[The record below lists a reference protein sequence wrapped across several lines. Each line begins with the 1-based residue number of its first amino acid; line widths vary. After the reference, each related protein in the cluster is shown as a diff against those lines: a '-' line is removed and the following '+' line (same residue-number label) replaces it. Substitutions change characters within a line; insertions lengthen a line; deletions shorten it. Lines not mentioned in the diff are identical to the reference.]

1 MSKAKQLQLRYHNEP
16 FGRPAVTPQPAPL
29 YIMKHSAAILFLVAT
44 LGNHHHDAATAFVAV
59 QPSRCKYTSTAPL
72 FSSPSPDTES
82 KSTTTPFDTIIF
94 QPTEID
100 ASNIPPNLQTILT
113 SLEELKSGSDLRGT
127 YAAHANSGGTIANIS
142 HLVKKV
148 KELGNGA
155 ALTPFASH
163 CFGVAFA
170 RWLLKQDAAIT
181 TTTAAAEQHKHGNN
195 ALTICIGRDPRK
207 HGERLADAFA
217 RGAESVDGI
226 TRPVRVMYTGVTTTP
241 SMYEFCR

>member
-1 MSKAKQLQLRYHNEP
+1 
-16 FGRPAVTPQPAPL
+16 
-29 YIMKHSAAILFLVAT
+29 MKHSAAILFLVAT
-44 LGNHHHDAATAFVAV
+44 LGKHHHDAATAFVAV
-59 QPSRCKYTSTAPL
+59 QPSRCKYTSITAPL
-72 FSSPSPDTES
+72 SSSPSPDTES
-82 KSTTTPFDTIIF
+82 SVSSSSTTGATPFDSIIF

-170 RWLLKQDAAIT
+170 RWLLLQQDETTT

-226 TRPVRVMYTGVTTTP
+226 TRPVRVLYTGVTTTP

>member
-1 MSKAKQLQLRYHNEP
+1 
-16 FGRPAVTPQPAPL
+16 
-29 YIMKHSAAILFLVAT
+29 MKHSASILFLVAT
-44 LGNHHHDAATAFVAV
+44 LGNQHDATAFVTV
-59 QPSRCKYTSTAPL
+59 QPSRCKYTSKALPL
-72 FSSPSPDTES
+72 SSSPSPDTES
-82 KSTTTPFDTIIF
+82 SVSVSSTTSGATPFDSIIF

-170 RWLLKQDAAIT
+170 RWLLLQQDAT
-181 TTTAAAEQHKHGNN
+181 TTTNAATEEHKHGNN

-217 RGAESVDGI
+217 RGAESVDGV
-226 TRPVRVMYTGVTTTP
+226 TRPVRVMYTGVTKTP

>member
-1 MSKAKQLQLRYHNEP
+1 
-16 FGRPAVTPQPAPL
+16 
-29 YIMKHSAAILFLVAT
+29 MKHSAAILFLVAT
-44 LGNHHHDAATAFVAV
+44 LGNQHDATAFVAV
-59 QPSRCKYTSTAPL
+59 QPSRCKYTRSTAL
-72 FSSPSPDTES
+72 SSSPSPDTES
-82 KSTTTPFDTIIF
+82 SVSSSSSTNATPFDNIVF

-148 KELGNGA
+148 KEAGNGV

-170 RWLLKQDAAIT
+170 RWLLLQQDETTT
-181 TTTAAAEQHKHGNN
+181 TTTAAAEEHKHGNN

>member
-1 MSKAKQLQLRYHNEP
+1 
-16 FGRPAVTPQPAPL
+16 
-29 YIMKHSAAILFLVAT
+29 MKHSASILFLVTT

-59 QPSRCKYTSTAPL
+59 QPSRCKYTSTSTAPL
-72 FSSPSPDTES
+72 SSSPSPDTES
-82 KSTTTPFDTIIF
+82 SVSSSSTNATPFDSIIF

-113 SLEELKSGSDLRGT
+113 SLEELKSGSDIRGS
-127 YAAHANSGGTIANIS
+127 YAGAHANSGGTIANIS

-148 KELGNGA
+148 KELGNGV

-170 RWLLKQDAAIT
+170 RWLLLQQDET
-181 TTTAAAEQHKHGNN
+181 TTATTAAAEEYKHGNN

-217 RGAESVDGI
+217 RGAESVDGV

>member
-1 MSKAKQLQLRYHNEP
+1 
-16 FGRPAVTPQPAPL
+16 
-29 YIMKHSAAILFLVAT
+29 MKHSAAILFLVAT

-59 QPSRCKYTSTAPL
+59 QPSRCKYTSTSTAL
-72 FSSPSPDTES
+72 SSSPSPEAES
-82 KSTTTPFDTIIF
+82 SVSSSSSTTNTTPFDSIIF

-127 YAAHANSGGTIANIS
+127 YSKHANSGGTIANIS

-148 KELGNGA
+148 KELGNGV

-170 RWLLKQDAAIT
+170 RWLLLQQDET
-181 TTTAAAEQHKHGNN
+181 TTTTITAAAEQHKHGNN

>member
-1 MSKAKQLQLRYHNEP
+1 
-16 FGRPAVTPQPAPL
+16 
-29 YIMKHSAAILFLVAT
+29 MKHSASIFLFLVASSF
-44 LGNHHHDAATAFVAV
+44 GNRHHDATAFVAV

-72 FSSPSPDTES
+72 SSSPSPDTES
-82 KSTTTPFDTIIF
+82 KSTTTPFDHIIF

-170 RWLLKQDAAIT
+170 RWLLLQQDET
-181 TTTAAAEQHKHGNN
+181 TTTTTNAATEEHKHGNN

-217 RGAESVDGI
+217 RGAESVDGV
-226 TRPVRVMYTGVTTTP
+226 TRPVRVLYTGVTTTP

>member
-1 MSKAKQLQLRYHNEP
+1 M
-16 FGRPAVTPQPAPL
+16 
-29 YIMKHSAAILFLVAT
+29 
-44 LGNHHHDAATAFVAV
+44 
-59 QPSRCKYTSTAPL
+59 
-72 FSSPSPDTES
+72 
-82 KSTTTPFDTIIF
+82 
-94 QPTEID
+94 
-100 ASNIPPNLQTILT
+100 
-113 SLEELKSGSDLRGT
+113 
-127 YAAHANSGGTIANIS
+127 
-142 HLVKKV
+142 VKKV

-170 RWLLKQDAAIT
+170 RWLLLQQDDAT
-181 TTTAAAEQHKHGNN
+181 TTTTTNAAAEEHKHGNN

-217 RGAESVDGI
+217 RGAESVDGV